1 MQYVELSGR
10 CTSEEGKMID
20 LNADSLQQIV
30 TLANS
35 VPEAFRQKAFELL
48 LAHELQQ
55 GNNHHQ
61 EPPATAPLP
70 PIWAENASL
79 PIDVKALFNQYH
91 LDLGLLPRLFHIE
104 GGDVRPIYKLNEN
117 TKVKAE
123 LNHALL
129 MALENA
135 IRTGQFQVE
144 VEALRNRCQEQK
156 CYDMANFMRHLRKNS
171 RLFKNIS
178 NDQPLILSTE
188 GKAQLSALLRRL
200 EMAQM

>member
-1 MQYVELSGR
+1 MGWAINIVPVIKEA
-10 CTSEEGKMID
+10 KMIEIRFED
-20 LNADSLQQIV
+20 LQQIV
-30 TLANS
+30 DLANS
-35 VPEAFRQKAFELL
+35 VPQEYRQKTFELL
-48 LAHELQQ
+48 LASELQKQ
-55 GNNHHQ
+55 GNNHFELPVPQ
-61 EPPATAPLP
+61 QVAPS
-70 PIWAENASL
+70 WVENASL

-91 LDLGLLPRLFHIE
+91 LDLDLLPRLFHME

-144 VEALRNRCQEQK
+144 VEAVRNRCQEQK

-171 RLFKNIS
+171 RLFKTIS